1 MYSFLINLGIM
12 SSAAAAKHSDADK
25 RICSFCQEHADDDL
39 SITHRVCGAR
49 THVECLPQG
58 KPINYK
64 LCSQCTGEYVPLAN
78 VASMDTNPPSGS
90 AGSGRE
96 PFPPDGVDY
105 VLNPGIWTVEAPSA
119 LKSIAG
125 LFGAAKAAP
134 QEENVRTSQD
144 PHFLI
149 RNRVPIRDVL
159 RYNKLG
165 LQHFLKAGVTMSEL
179 LANGYTWNDLLLFE
193 DVGRKG
199 PTRAAQTLS
208 IGLRTTAN
216 HFRDYPDALPFAK
229 VKEHAKLQSYD
240 LCRQFGLGFPS
251 DSFSADRLQCDG
263 DTNWTAWDCVRLG
276 LKMDDLQSAGL
287 VLVQQYEDL
296 MVGLSAPDAAAAE
309 RELAV
314 RPEHIE
320 ALQDAFAAAPPPV
333 PIVAPTPVK
342 AVPVKSQPPPVA
354 LLQTQVVDDDD
365 DEIGAPIRAVEQQP
379 QQPQARHPS
388 VRTIAIPVPVAAPV
402 TAPAPIRT
410 KPTVLPAPA
419 FKSLSGN
426 RFDRH
431 GAILAPVKMTK

>member
-1 MYSFLINLGIM
+1 M
-12 SSAAAAKHSDADK
+12 SAKHSDADK
-25 RICSFCQEHADDDL
+25 RICSFCQANADDDL
-39 SITHRVCGAR
+39 SIIHRVCGAR

-58 KPINYK
+58 KPVNYK

-78 VASMDTNPPSGS
+78 VASMDTTPSSG
-90 AGSGRE
+90 GRE

-125 LFGAAKAAP
+125 LFVGAKAAP

-229 VKEHAKLQSYD
+229 VKEHAKLQPYD

-276 LKMDDLQSAGL
+276 LKMDDLQRAGL
-287 VLVQQYEDL
+287 VLLQQYQDL
-296 MVGLSAPDAAAAE
+296 MIGLSAADATAAE
-309 RELAV
+309 D
-314 RPEHIE
+314 
-320 ALQDAFAAAPPPV
+320 ALGATQEQVDALPDVFAPLQP
-333 PIVAPTPVK
+333 PIVTPTPVK
-342 AVPVKSQPPPVA
+342 AMAQPVPVKSQAPVA
-354 LLQTQVVDDDD
+354 VLQNQVDDD
-365 DEIGAPIRAVEQQP
+365 EMEAPIMVMAEQHRP
-379 QQPQARHPS
+379 APAS
-388 VRTIAIPVPVAAPV
+388 VRTIAIPVAATVATP
-402 TAPAPIRT
+402 PAPIRT

-431 GAILAPVKMTK
+431 GAILAPVKMAK